1 MSEKNVKTAM
11 VAAVAE
17 ALRFKEINPKASD
30 DEIISHVV
38 GKSDE
43 ILSKID

>member
-1 MSEKNVKTAM
+1 MVEKNVKTAM

-17 ALRFKEINPKASD
+17 ALRFKEMHPKSSD
-30 DEIISHVV
+30 EEVIGHIL